1 MSTPEQGGAAA
12 VDLRLAGP
20 ALAAWGAAALALGLP
35 GVWTAAGAGLAVAV
49 AGALLLAASRR
60 PQPLWQVGTAAAAAL
75 LCAAAGAGVAGLER
89 AEARAGPV
97 AGLAREHAR
106 VLAEL
111 TVGSD
116 PRVTRGGSGPPGVA
130 LDAVE
135 TRVTGPHGVTS

>member
-1 MSTPEQGGAAA
+1 M
-12 VDLRLAGP
+12 
-20 ALAAWGAAALALGLP
+20 AAWGAAAVAVGAP
-35 GVWTAAGAGLAVAV
+35 VGWTAAGAGLAVAV
-49 AGALLLAASRR
+49 AGVLLVAAGRR
-60 PQPLWQVGTAAAAAL
+60 AQPLWRVGTAAAAAL

-116 PRVTRGGSGPPGVA
+116 PRATRGGAGRPWWRW
-130 LDAVE
+130 
-135 TRVTGPHGVTS
+135 TRW